1 MNPLHLGSVPLFFS
15 LTDTEL
21 LRQGEEE
28 KKKKKK
34 FWDVWKR
41 NKEGFLFIYL
51 AELEISPS
59 YGFFFFFFVE
69 FYELSQ
75 WVYTQLC

>member
-28 KKKKKK
+28 KKKKKNSEMCGNVIK
-34 FWDVWKR
+34 K
-41 NKEGFLFIYL
+41 GFYLFI
-51 AELEISPS
+51 
-59 YGFFFFFFVE
+59 
-69 FYELSQ
+69 
-75 WVYTQLC
+75 